1 MIKNCSV
8 MQSTLLTEKMIILFC
23 KDKELLALISL
34 PLTTEVSIRIV
45 TINASIKMWNFLL
58 LNTSL
63 FSPRNIVRYIKGG

>member
-23 KDKELLALISL
+23 KDKELLALMSFH
-34 PLTTEVSIRIV
+34 LTTEVSIRIV

-63 FSPRNIVRYIKGG
+63 FSPRNIVRYIRGG